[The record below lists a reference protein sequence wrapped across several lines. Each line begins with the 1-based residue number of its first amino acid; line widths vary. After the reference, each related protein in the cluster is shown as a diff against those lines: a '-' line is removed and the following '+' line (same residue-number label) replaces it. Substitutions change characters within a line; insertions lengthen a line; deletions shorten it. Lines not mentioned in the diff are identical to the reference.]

1 MDNTIKNTELNLYR
15 FYAKEKSIRA
25 LKENISFINGQILKI
40 ESEIKEC
47 NFTIEPQSTSP
58 SFEAKVQTSNDG
70 TSYAE
75 KEMIRLIDLKLRRN
89 SYLMLEREKILAEID
104 NIELNAK
111 NIAWRV
117 EDFTGELKELLEHKY
132 KDRWGE
138 NKISLEM
145 NISQSQ
151 VNKRKQQILEKVA
164 MWDRWNK
171 RGIILE

>member
-15 FYAKEKSIRA
+15 FYAKEKSTRA

-47 NFTIEPQSTSP
+47 NFNIEPQSTSP

-171 RGIILE
+171 RGIIME